1 VFQFLKLRGDL
12 GGLGVRKGLGLSTQG
27 TAHFPRSRHQGGSG
41 LGDVEAILVLGEGVT
56 KH

>member
-1 VFQFLKLRGDL
+1 MFQFLKLRGDL